1 MRRKKRCF
9 GLIVGLLVGT
19 TSALVAQ
26 NEQVYEDQYQKTSSS
41 MYERYVTGSATLF
54 YGVGIPMSGQKAY
67 IDRTVN
73 QNFALG
79 IEAVFPSYFSLGGR
93 VGYQYVSQRYP
104 RQVYRLD
111 DGNISAVQTRT
122 LTLVPVLATA
132 SAYLTPVN
140 SAIRPYIQAGAG
152 GAFVDYTNYWG
163 TLADGKQS
171 FRPAIAPAAG
181 VKFLLGKS
189 GFGAD
194 VQAQYQHIFFK
205 YNELSKSNSLLIS
218 AGLSYR
224 WY

>member
-1 MRRKKRCF
+1 MKTIKKCF
-9 GLIVGLLVGT
+9 GLIVGLLVST
-19 TSALVAQ
+19 TSAVWAQ
-26 NEQVYEDQYQKTSSS
+26 NEQTYEEQYEKTSSS
-41 MYERYVTGSATLF
+41 MYDRYVTGSATVF
-54 YGVGIPMSGQKAY
+54 YGVGIPLSGQKAY
-67 IDRTVN
+67 IDRNVN

-79 IEAVFPSYFSLGGR
+79 LEAVFPGHFSVGGR

-104 RQVYRLD
+104 RQVYRLS
-111 DGNISAVQTRT
+111 DGNVSAVQTRT

-132 SAYLTPVN
+132 SAYLTSVN

-163 TLADGKQS
+163 TLSDGKQS
-171 FRPAIAPAAG
+171 FRPAVAPAAG

-189 GFGAD
+189 GLGAE

-205 YNELSKSNSLLIS
+205 YNELSKSNSLLLS